1 MLLVAGPYSLP
12 LGKRTLVMGILNV
25 TPDSFSDGGKFN
37 SLDRALRH
45 AEKLK
50 ADGADIL
57 DIGGESTRPG
67 ADDVSTEEELERVIP
82 IIEQISKRIDLP
94 LSIDTYK
101 AKVAKESIQ
110 AGAHIINDVWGAK
123 RDDDMPNVM
132 GELQVPVILMH
143 NRMPSPYQHLIKD
156 VLQDLQISID
166 LVKRAGVT
174 KDKIILDPGIGF
186 AKNVEENI
194 QVMQHLNRIV
204 NLGYPVLL
212 ATSRK
217 SFIGHTLD
225 LPPEERVEGTLA
237 TVGWGINQGC
247 HIVRVHD
254 VRQTVRFCKMMDVLK
269 GAVRE
274 NG

>member
-1 MLLVAGPYSLP
+1 
-12 LGKRTLVMGILNV
+12 MGILNV

>member
-1 MLLVAGPYSLP
+1 
-12 LGKRTLVMGILNV
+12 MGILNV

-37 SLDRALRH
+37 SLDRALKH

-50 ADGADIL
+50 TEGADIL

-67 ADDVSTEEELERVIP
+67 AGYVSTEEELERVIP
-82 IIEQISKRIDLP
+82 MIEQISKRIDLP

-101 AKVAKESIQ
+101 SKVAEEAIH
-110 AGAHIINDVWGAK
+110 AGAHIINDIWGAK
-123 RDDDMPNVM
+123 KDKDMPKVM
-132 GELQVPVILMH
+132 GQLQVPVILMH
-143 NRMPSPYQHLIKD
+143 NRTPSPYQHIIQD
-156 VLQDLQISID
+156 VLKDLQESID
-166 LVKRAGVT
+166 LVERAGVT
-174 KDKIILDPGIGF
+174 KDNIILDPGIGF

-194 QVMQHLNRIV
+194 QVMQHLDEMV
-204 NLGYPVLL
+204 KLGYPVLL

-217 SFIGHTLD
+217 SFIGYTLD

-237 TVGWGINQGC
+237 TVGWGIHQGC

-254 VRQTVRFCKMMDVLK
+254 VEQTVRFCKMMDVLR

-274 NG
+274 HG